1 MRFSSGRLKY
11 VLIAL
16 LLILAAGVSRAQVTV
31 DGSSANLIYDG
42 IDVSSYQKDIDWS
55 ATAQD
60 KNIKFVYVKA
70 TEGATYRSRHYQF
83 NIENARQYGIH
94 VGAYHFFRPS
104 VSVEKQFRNFTSVVK
119 KEEQDLIPLIDVEVR
134 GTITPQ
140 ALADSVLMFAD
151 MLERHYGC
159 RPMIYT
165 GSAFYNSYLSGR
177 ISGYPLF
184 IARYSKVE
192 PRLTGGAKWIL
203 WQFSEKG
210 VIAGI
215 DHVVD
220 LCRFNKGCGLKDIL
234 MKGSKAHSRPRTQ
247 ETVPQKPKKEQP
259 TVVEKQLTD
268 KEKEQLRKEREKA
281 EKEERKLAEKRAAE
295 EKKEA
300 ERLAKQ
306 KEKLRKLKEKEEKE
320 AAKQEQKRRERAEK
334 EAQKKAE
341 KEAKLRKEQ
350 AEKEAKARAEQAK
363 RDQKEREETLRKK
376 ELERQEAKKRQ
387 EQKTKTDKEA
397 QKQAEKEAKLRQE
410 QQAKAEKQKKE
421 QEEMLRK
428 QQEMKRA
435 QEEAAKKASQKQS
448 QNQKAANQGK
458 RINQSSVD
466 NDD

>member
-1 MRFSSGRLKY
+1 MKFSSGRLKY
-11 VLIAL
+11 ALIAL
-16 LLILAAGVSRAQVTV
+16 LLNMVVGSLRAQVTV
-31 DGSSANLIYDG
+31 DGSAANLIYDG

-94 VGAYHFFRPS
+94 VGAYHFFRPT

-247 ETVPQKPKKEQP
+247 ETVPPKPKKEQP
-259 TVVEKQLTD
+259 AIAEKQLTE

-281 EKEERKLAEKRAAE
+281 EKEARKLAEKRAAE

-334 EAQKKAE
+334 EAQKQAE
-341 KEAKLRKEQ
+341 KEAKLRQEQ

-376 ELERQEAKKRQ
+376 DKEREEAKKL
-387 EQKTKTDKEA
+387 K
-397 QKQAEKEAKLRQE
+397 EKERE
-410 QQAKAEKQKKE
+410 QAEKQKKE
-421 QEEMLRK
+421 QEEQLRK
-428 QQEMKRA
+428 LKEQQKRERA
-435 QEEAAKKASQKQS
+435 EAAKKQS

>member
-94 VGAYHFFRPS
+94 VGAYHFFRPT

-247 ETVPQKPKKEQP
+247 ETVPPKPKKEQP
-259 TVVEKQLTD
+259 AVAEKQLTE

-281 EKEERKLAEKRAAE
+281 EKEARKLAEKRAAE

-320 AAKQEQKRRERAEK
+320 AAKQEQKRSERAEK
-334 EAQKKAE
+334 EAQK
-341 KEAKLRKEQ
+341 Q

-363 RDQKEREETLRKK
+363 IDQKEREETLRKK
-376 ELERQEAKKRQ
+376 DKEREEAKKH
-387 EQKTKTDKEA
+387 K
-397 QKQAEKEAKLRQE
+397 EKERE
-410 QQAKAEKQKKE
+410 QAEKQKKE
-421 QEEMLRK
+421 QEEQLRK
-428 QQEMKRA
+428 LKEQQKRERA
-435 QEEAAKKASQKQS
+435 EAAKKQS